1 MSRPASTLYD
11 QLTCSVCLQRY
22 KDPRTL
28 PCHHSFCRVCLERVP
43 VLEQEEAEP
52 ESGDEQHEAAKLEQ
66 QATAIEIKCPCCRK
80 SVFLPPSGVSE
91 LPTAFLINN
100 LLEVQKAAEYET
112 VQITKQVPAISRCE
126 EHERILEFYCNDCG
140 TLVCSVCA
148 IKGHRNHD
156 CDLAA
161 DVAKDSKKVV
171 EDQLALLR
179 KDVTHVD
186 GMIAHIESAKER
198 VIFEGEKTKEA
209 ITDAV
214 ELLHRHVEDGKTK
227 LVTTLNQNIEE
238 KLKPLEDQCE
248 KGLAIITQMRKSES
262 VVEGRLEKL
271 KNSIEI
277 MPIKDELMQL
287 ISKVRVSRES
297 IKFTV
302 PYTIS
307 FSSNP
312 SPSNEIGL
320 LIEPAEKDATK
331 EALVGRKCS
340 YLLCLPET
348 EENLVCHLVPFKKD
362 LKSSECQIR
371 SLENGKHKVSFTP
384 NRVGSHDLVMFPLSP
399 IKRTTI
405 AQFYVNS
412 PLLDGDRREISKRQ
426 STKKPSALAI
436 SVTGDLIVCETASD
450 CVTVYSSNLR
460 QRFSSISSLGSS
472 KKCLNKPCCVGVT
485 PDKCL
490 IVVDSGKQCYRL
502 LKIKMDGKLIATA
515 RLADKL
521 QVLYPNALAVHPS
534 GGIFIVDSVA
544 HSILVLTSNLNF
556 CRTFGGKG
564 KAHGYFDQPHSIA
577 FDSAGSAYV
586 SDSMNDRIQ
595 KFSASGML
603 QVDASFVIGNG
614 SELSQL
620 KRPTAL
626 CISSYDTLFVTD
638 EHHRIA
644 VFNTQGYFL
653 GEIRYGELALS
664 ISPTKTYA
672 MVVGKDESFLSVL
685 DSSTETL
692 FIIK

>member
-43 VLEQEEAEP
+43 VLEQDEAEH
-52 ESGDEQHEAAKLEQ
+52 ESGDEQHEAATPEQ

-80 SVFLPPSGVSE
+80 SVFLPPGGVSE
-91 LPTAFLINN
+91 LPAAFLINN

-148 IKGHRNHD
+148 IKGHRTHD

-161 DVAKDSKKVV
+161 DVAKENKKLV

-186 GMIAHIESAKER
+186 GMIAHLENAKER
-198 VIFEGEKTKEA
+198 VTFEGEKTKKV
-209 ITDAV
+209 ITEAV
-214 ELLHRHVEDGKTK
+214 ELLHRNIEDRKRK
-227 LVTTLNQNIEE
+227 LMTTVNQNIEE
-238 KLKPLEDQCE
+238 KLKRLEDQCE
-248 KGLAIITQMRKSES
+248 KGLAIITQMRNSES

-271 KNSIEI
+271 KDSIEI
-277 MPIKDELMQL
+277 MPMKDELMQI

-297 IKFTV
+297 IKSTV
-302 PYTIS
+302 PNTIS

-312 SPSNEIGL
+312 SPSNEIGFL
-320 LIEPAEKDATK
+320 LEPAQKDATK
-331 EALVGRKCS
+331 EFLVGRKCR
-340 YLLCLPET
+340 YLLYLPET
-348 EENLVCHLVPFKKD
+348 EANLVKD

-371 SLENGKHKVSFTP
+371 SLENGKHEALFTP
-384 NRVGSHDLVMFPLSP
+384 NRVGSHDLVMFPHLP
-399 IKRTTI
+399 IKKTTI

-412 PLLDGDRREISKRQ
+412 PLLDGNRRQISKRQ
-426 STKKPSALAI
+426 STKKPSALSI
-436 SVTGDLIVCETASD
+436 SVTGDLIVSETASD
-450 CVTVYSSNLR
+450 CVTVYASNLR
-460 QRFSSISSLGSS
+460 QKFSSISSLGSS

-485 PDKCL
+485 PDNCI
-490 IVVDSGKQCYRL
+490 IVIDGGKQCYRL

-521 QVLYPNALAVHPS
+521 KILYPNALAVHPS
-534 GGIFIVDSVA
+534 GEIFILDSVA

-564 KAHGYFDQPHSIA
+564 KAHGYFDRPHSIA

-603 QVDASFVIGNG
+603 QFDASFGIGNG
-614 SELSQL
+614 SEISQL
-620 KRPTAL
+620 KQPTAL

-644 VFNTQGYFL
+644 VFDTQGCFL
-653 GEIRYGELALS
+653 GEIRYSEALS
-664 ISPTKTYA
+664 PMNPCA
-672 MVVGKDESFLSVL
+672 MVVGKDESYLSVL
-685 DSSTETL
+685 DISTETL

>member
-28 PCHHSFCRVCLERVP
+28 PCHHSFCRVCLERVS
-43 VLEQEEAEP
+43 VLEQDETEP
-52 ESGDEQHEAAKLEQ
+52 DSGDEQHEAATPEQ

-80 SVFLPPSGVSE
+80 SVFLPPNGVSE
-91 LPTAFLINN
+91 LPAAFLINN

-112 VQITKQVPAISRCE
+112 VQITKRVPAISRCE

-140 TLVCSVCA
+140 RLVCSVCA

-156 CDLAA
+156 RDLAA
-161 DVAKDSKKVV
+161 DVAKENKKLV

-186 GMIAHIESAKER
+186 GMIAHLENAKAK
-198 VIFEGEKTKEA
+198 VLFEGDKTKKA

-227 LVTTLNQNIEE
+227 LVTTVNQNIEE

-248 KGLAIITQMRKSES
+248 KGLAIITQMRNSES

-271 KNSIEI
+271 KDSIEI
-277 MPIKDELMQL
+277 MALKDELMQL

-312 SPSNEIGL
+312 SPSYEIGL
-320 LIEPAEKDATK
+320 LFELAEKDATK
-331 EALVGRKCS
+331 DFLVGRKCR
-340 YLLCLPET
+340 YLLYLPEI
-348 EENLVCHLVPFKKD
+348 EANLVYHLVVLNKN
-362 LKSSECQIR
+362 LKSSGECQVR
-371 SLENGKHKVSFTP
+371 SLENGKHEVSFTP
-384 NRVGSHDLVMFPLSP
+384 NRVGSHDLVMFPLIP
-399 IKRTTI
+399 IKKKTI
-405 AQFYVNS
+405 AQFYIYS
-412 PLLDGDRREISKRQ
+412 PLLEGNRRKISKRQ
-426 STKKPSALAI
+426 TSNKPSALGI
-436 SVTGDLIVCETASD
+436 SETGDLIVCEAAGD
-450 CVTVYSSNLR
+450 CVTVYASNDGKKL
-460 QRFSSISSLGSS
+460 STISSLGGTK

-485 PDKCL
+485 PDNCI
-490 IVVDSGKQCYRL
+490 IVVDSDKQCYRL

-515 RLADKL
+515 HLADKL
-521 QVLYPNALAVHPS
+521 QLLSPNALAVHPS
-534 GGIFIVDSVA
+534 GEIFIVDSVA

-556 CRTFGGKG
+556 CRSFGGKG
-564 KAHGYFDQPHSIA
+564 KALGYFDQPHSIA

-595 KFSASGML
+595 KFSVSGML
-603 QVDASFVIGNG
+603 RFDAD
-614 SELSQL
+614 SELNQL

-644 VFNTQGYFL
+644 VFDTRGCNL
-653 GEIRYGELALS
+653 GEIRHSEALS
-664 ISPTKTYA
+664 PMNPCA
-672 MVVGKDESFLSVL
+672 MVVGKDESCLSVL

-692 FIIK
+692 FIVN

>member
-28 PCHHSFCRVCLERVP
+28 PCHHSFCRVCLERVS
-43 VLEQEEAEP
+43 VLEQEEAER
-52 ESGDEQHEAAKLEQ
+52 ESGDEQHEAATPEQ
-66 QATAIEIKCPCCRK
+66 QATLIEIKCPCCRK
-80 SVFLPPSGVSE
+80 SVFLPPNGVSE
-91 LPTAFLINN
+91 LPAAFLINN

-156 CDLAA
+156 CDLAV

-198 VIFEGEKTKEA
+198 VIFEGEKTKKA

-227 LVTTLNQNIEE
+227 LVTTVNQNIEE

-248 KGLAIITQMRKSES
+248 KGLAIITQMRNSES

-271 KNSIEI
+271 KDSIEI
-277 MPIKDELMQL
+277 MPLKDELMQI

-297 IKFTV
+297 IKIAV

-320 LIEPAEKDATK
+320 LFEPAENDATK
-331 EALVGRKCS
+331 DVFVGRECR
-340 YLLCLPET
+340 YLLYLPET
-348 EENLVCHLVPFKKD
+348 EANLVCHLVPFNKT

-371 SLENGKHKVSFTP
+371 CLENGKHEVSFTP
-384 NRVGSHDLVMFPLSP
+384 NRVGSHDLVMFPHLP
-399 IKRTTI
+399 IKKTTI

-412 PLLDGDRREISKRQ
+412 PLLVGNRTPISKQTIR
-426 STKKPSALAI
+426 KPSAMSI
-436 SVTGDLIVCETASD
+436 TKEGDLIVCDTASD
-450 CVTVYSSNLR
+450 SITAYASNDGKKLST
-460 QRFSSISSLGSS
+460 FYSLGGS
-472 KKCLNKPCCVGVT
+472 KNKCLNKPCCVGVA
-485 PDKCL
+485 PDNCL

-502 LKIKMDGKLIATA
+502 LKVKMDGKLVATA
-515 RLADKL
+515 HLADKL
-521 QVLYPNALAVHPS
+521 QHFYPNALAVHPN
-534 GGIFIVDSVA
+534 GKIFIVDSVA

-614 SELSQL
+614 SEISQL

-626 CISSYDTLFVTD
+626 CISSYDTIFVTD

-644 VFNTQGYFL
+644 VFDTRGCFL
-653 GEIRYGELALS
+653 GEIRYSEALS
-664 ISPTKTYA
+664 PMNPCA
-672 MVVGKDESFLSVL
+672 MVVGKDESYLSVL
-685 DSSTETL
+685 DSSAETL

>member
-43 VLEQEEAEP
+43 VFKQDEAEP
-52 ESGDEQHEAAKLEQ
+52 ESGEEQDEAATPEQ
-66 QATAIEIKCPCCRK
+66 QVTAIEMKCPCCRK
-80 SVFLPPSGVSE
+80 SVFYLLAESTNYPLHSSSTTSSRSRRRLSTRLSRLPNKSPPV
-91 LPTAFLINN
+91 
-100 LLEVQKAAEYET
+100 
-112 VQITKQVPAISRCE
+112 SRCE

-148 IKGHRNHD
+148 IKGHRKHD

-186 GMIAHIESAKER
+186 GMIAHLESAKER
-198 VIFEGEKTKEA
+198 VIFEGEKTKKA

-238 KLKPLEDQCE
+238 KLRPLEDQCE
-248 KGLAIITQMRKSES
+248 KGLAIITQMRNSES

-271 KNSIEI
+271 KDSIEI
-277 MPIKDELMQL
+277 MASKDELMQL

-320 LIEPAEKDATK
+320 LFEPAEKDATK
-331 EALVGRKCS
+331 DVFVGRECR
-340 YLLCLPET
+340 YLLYLSDPEA
-348 EENLVCHLVPFKKD
+348 NLVCHLVPFNKT

-371 SLENGKHKVSFTP
+371 CLENGKHEVSFTP
-384 NRVGSHDLVMFPLSP
+384 NRVGSHDLVMFPHLP
-399 IKRTTI
+399 IKKTTI

-412 PLLDGDRREISKRQ
+412 PLLVGNRTPISKQTIR
-426 STKKPSALAI
+426 KPSAMSI
-436 SVTGDLIVCETASD
+436 TEEGDLIVCDTASD
-450 CVTVYSSNLR
+450 SITAYASNDGKKLSS
-460 QRFSSISSLGSS
+460 FYSLGGSK
-472 KKCLNKPCCVGVT
+472 KKCLNKPCCVGMT
-485 PDKCL
+485 PDNY
-490 IVVDSGKQCYRL
+490 IMVVDSGKQCYRL
-502 LKIKMDGKLIATA
+502 LKVKMDGKSIATA
-515 RLADKL
+515 HLADNCKMQL
-521 QVLYPNALAVHPS
+521 LYPNALAVHPS
-534 GGIFIVDSVA
+534 GEIFIVDSDA
-544 HSILVLTSNLNF
+544 HSILVLTSNLNSF
-556 CRTFGGKG
+556 RTFGGKG

-603 QVDASFVIGNG
+603 QVDASFVIRNG
-614 SELSQL
+614 SEISQL

-644 VFNTQGYFL
+644 VFDTQGCFL
-653 GEIRYGELALS
+653 GEIRYSEALS
-664 ISPTKTYA
+664 PMNPCA
-672 MVVGKDESFLSVL
+672 MVVGKDESYLSVL

-692 FIIK
+692 FIVK

>member
-1 MSRPASTLYD
+1 M
-11 QLTCSVCLQRY
+11 
-22 KDPRTL
+22 
-28 PCHHSFCRVCLERVP
+28 CLERVP
-43 VLEQEEAEP
+43 VLEQDEAEP
-52 ESGDEQHEAAKLEQ
+52 ESGGEQHEAAKLEQ
-66 QATAIEIKCPCCRK
+66 QATAIEIKCPCCHK
-80 SVFLPPSGVSE
+80 SAFLPPSGVSE
-91 LPTAFLINN
+91 LPAAFLINN
-100 LLEVQKAAEYET
+100 LLEVQKEAEYET
-112 VQITKQVPAISRCE
+112 ARGQITKQVPAISRCE

-140 TLVCSVCA
+140 ILVCSVCA
-148 IKGHRNHD
+148 IKGHRTHD

-161 DVAKDSKKVV
+161 DVAKDSKKLV

-186 GMIAHIESAKER
+186 GMIAHLESAKER
-198 VIFEGEKTKEA
+198 VIFEGEKTKKA

-248 KGLAIITQMRKSES
+248 KGLAIITQMRNSES

-271 KNSIEI
+271 KDSIEI
-277 MPIKDELMQL
+277 MPLKDELMQL

-297 IKFTV
+297 IKFTD

-312 SPSNEIGL
+312 SPSNEIGIL
-320 LIEPAEKDATK
+320 FEPAEKDATK
-331 EALVGRKCS
+331 EFLVGRECR
-340 YLLCLPET
+340 YLLYLPKT
-348 EENLVCHLVPFKKD
+348 EENLVCHLVPFNTNF
-362 LKSSECQIR
+362 KSSECQIR
-371 SLENGKHKVSFTP
+371 SMENGKHKVSFTP
-384 NRVGSHDLVMFPLSP
+384 NRVGSHDLVMFPHLP
-399 IKRTTI
+399 IKKTTI

-412 PLLDGDRREISKRQ
+412 PLLDGDRRRISKRQ
-426 STKKPSALAI
+426 SKRKPSALAI
-436 SVTGDLIVCETASD
+436 SETGDLIVCETARD
-450 CVTVYSSNLR
+450 CVSFYASNVRTKL
-460 QRFSSISSLGSS
+460 SSISSLGSS

-485 PDKCL
+485 PDNCI

-502 LKIKMDGKLIATA
+502 IKIKMDGKLIATA
-515 RLADKL
+515 QLADRL
-521 QVLYPNALAVHPS
+521 QLLSPNALAVHVS
-534 GGIFIVDSVA
+534 GEIFIVDSVA

-564 KAHGYFDQPHSIA
+564 KAHGCFDQPHSIA

-595 KFSASGML
+595 KFSASGLL
-603 QVDASFVIGNG
+603 QVDASFAIRNG
-614 SELSQL
+614 SEL

-638 EHHRIA
+638 ERHCIA
-644 VFNTQGYFL
+644 VFDTQGCFL
-653 GEIRYGELALS
+653 GEIRHSEALS
-664 ISPTKTYA
+664 PMNPCA
-672 MVVGKDESFLSVL
+672 MVVGKDESYLSVL

-692 FIIK
+692 IIVK

>member
-43 VLEQEEAEP
+43 VLEQDETER
-52 ESGDEQHEAAKLEQ
+52 ESGDEQQEAATPEQ
-66 QATAIEIKCPCCRK
+66 QATPIEIKCPCCRK
-80 SVFLPPSGVSE
+80 SVFLPPNGVSE
-91 LPTAFLINN
+91 LPAAFLINN

-126 EHERILEFYCNDCG
+126 EHERVLEFYCNDCG
-140 TLVCSVCA
+140 ILVCSVCA

-156 CDLAA
+156 CDLAV

-186 GMIAHIESAKER
+186 GMIAHLESAKER
-198 VIFEGEKTKEA
+198 VIFEGEKTKKA

-214 ELLHRHVEDGKTK
+214 ELLHLHIEDGKTK
-227 LVTTLNQNIEE
+227 LVTTVNQNIEE

-248 KGLAIITQMRKSES
+248 KGLAIITQMRNSES

-271 KNSIEI
+271 KDSIEI
-277 MPIKDELMQL
+277 MASKDEIMQL

-312 SPSNEIGL
+312 SPSNEIGVL
-320 LIEPAEKDATK
+320 FEPAENDATTDVY
-331 EALVGRKCS
+331 VGRECR
-340 YLLCLPET
+340 YLLYLPET
-348 EENLVCHLVPFKKD
+348 EANLVCHLVPFNKT

-371 SLENGKHKVSFTP
+371 CLENGKHDVSFTP
-384 NRVGSHDLVMFPLSP
+384 NRVGSHDLVLFPHLP
-399 IKRTTI
+399 IKKTTI

-412 PLLDGDRREISKRQ
+412 PLLVGNRTPISKQTIR
-426 STKKPSALAI
+426 KPSAMSI
-436 SVTGDLIVCETASD
+436 TEEGDLIVCDAASD
-450 CVTVYSSNLR
+450 SITAYASNDGKKLST
-460 QRFSSISSLGSS
+460 FYSLGGSK

-485 PDKCL
+485 PDNCL

-502 LKIKMDGKLIATA
+502 LKVKMDGKLIATA
-515 RLADKL
+515 HLADKL
-521 QVLYPNALAVHPS
+521 QHFYPNALAVHPN
-534 GGIFIVDSVA
+534 GKIFIVYSVA

-586 SDSMNDRIQ
+586 SDFMNDRIQ
-595 KFSASGML
+595 KFSASGIL

-614 SELSQL
+614 SEISQL

-626 CISSYDTLFVTD
+626 CISSYDTIFVTD

-644 VFNTQGYFL
+644 VFDTRGCFL
-653 GEIRYGELALS
+653 GEIRYSEALS
-664 ISPTKTYA
+664 PMNPCA
-672 MVVGKDESFLSVL
+672 MVVGKDESYLSVL

-692 FIIK
+692 LIVK

>member
-11 QLTCSVCLQRY
+11 QLICSVCLQRY

-28 PCHHSFCRVCLERVP
+28 ACHHSFCRVCLERVP
-43 VLEQEEAEP
+43 VLEPDEPEP
-52 ESGDEQHEAAKLEQ
+52 ESGEEQHEAETAEQ
-66 QATAIEIKCPCCRK
+66 QATLSTEINCPCCRK
-80 SVFLPPSGVSE
+80 SVFLPPGGVSE
-91 LPTAFLINN
+91 LPAAFLINN
-100 LLEVQKAAEYET
+100 LLDVQKAAEYET
-112 VQITKQVPAISRCE
+112 VQITRQASHSHCE
-126 EHERILEFYCNDCG
+126 EHERIVEFYCNDCG
-140 TLVCSVCA
+140 ILVCSVCA
-148 IKGHRNHD
+148 IKGHRTHN

-161 DVAKDSKKVV
+161 DVAKDNKKLV

-179 KDVTHVD
+179 KDVTHVED
-186 GMIAHIESAKER
+186 TIAQLESAKEG
-198 VIFEGEKTKEA
+198 VLLEGEITKKA

-214 ELLHRHVEDGKTK
+214 ELLHHQIEDGKMK
-227 LVTTLNQNIEE
+227 LMTTVNQNMEE
-238 KLKPLEDQCE
+238 KLRPLEDQCE
-248 KGLAIITQMRKSES
+248 KGLAIITQMRNSES

-271 KNSIEI
+271 KDSIEI
-277 MPIKDELMQL
+277 MPLKDELMQI

-331 EALVGRKCS
+331 EALVGRECR
-340 YLLCLPET
+340 YLLYLPET
-348 EENLVCHLVPFKKD
+348 DANLVCHLVSLYKNS
-362 LKSSECQIR
+362 KSSECQIR
-371 SLENGKHKVSFTP
+371 SLENGKHELLFTP

-412 PLLDGDRREISKRQ
+412 PLLEGNRRRISRRQ
-426 STKKPSALAI
+426 TTKKPSDLAI
-436 SVTGDLIVCETASD
+436 SKTGDLIVCETASD
-450 CVTVYSSNLR
+450 CVTIYASNDGKKL
-460 QRFSSISSLGSS
+460 STISSLGVT

-485 PDKCL
+485 PDNCL

-502 LKIKMDGKLIATA
+502 IKIQMDGKLIATA
-515 RLADKL
+515 QLAEKL
-521 QVLYPNALAVHPS
+521 QLLSPDALAVHPS
-534 GGIFIVDSVA
+534 GEIFIVDSDA

-595 KFSASGML
+595 KFSASGLL
-603 QVDASFVIGNG
+603 QVDASFASRNG

-620 KRPTAL
+620 KRPSAL

-644 VFNTQGYFL
+644 VFDTRGYFF
-653 GEIRYGELALS
+653 GEIRHSEALS
-664 ISPTKTYA
+664 PMNPCA
-672 MVVGKDESFLSVL
+672 MVVSKDESYLSVL
-685 DSSTETL
+685 DSSAETL
-692 FIIK
+692 FIVK